1 VTGTPV
7 PVVLLLAEENDRDA
21 AAVAEH
27 LPASRTLW
35 LDEDWLR
42 RGDGLRW
49 HLDRTGFGGLVLAGR
64 TLRPADVGSIFV
76 RPALRHGPGGLLT
89 EYLLMPPPGLDD
101 AHLEV
106 ARREASAALVGALSG
121 GPGHWVNWPAAELAA
136 GHTLYQLAVA
146 AELGLSV
153 PATIVTDDGDALLAF
168 LSDHGGEAVTKAAD
182 GASARRMPQA
192 LATRRV
198 RDADL
203 RALAAAPPRVLL
215 LQELVEAAYD
225 IRVTL
230 IGDDTF
236 ACAVD
241 NRPGDGPLDWRLD
254 RSPRPRPCPLA
265 DEVVDGLQRLRQRL
279 GLAYATAD
287 LRMTPDG
294 DAVFLDLD
302 TRGSFA
308 FIEERTE
315 LPLAAALAAL
325 LLAYANH

>member
-1 VTGTPV
+1 V

-121 GPGHWVNWPAAELAA
+121 GPAHWVNWPAAELAA

-153 PATIVTDDGDALLAF
+153 PATIVTDDSDALLAF